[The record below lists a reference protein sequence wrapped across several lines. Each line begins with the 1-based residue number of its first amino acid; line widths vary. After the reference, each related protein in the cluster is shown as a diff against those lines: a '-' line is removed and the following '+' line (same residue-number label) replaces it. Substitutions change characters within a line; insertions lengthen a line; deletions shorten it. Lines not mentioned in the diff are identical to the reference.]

1 MSNTELVPT
10 APAEPISGSTA
21 IALRPKVE
29 HFAQL
34 YAAHGNAS
42 KAYREAFE
50 VRPDTRPGTVWQ
62 NAYDLVHDPQVAE
75 RVRQL
80 LAQAAEHATIS
91 ARARMVHL
99 QSIVEAD
106 PGELVR
112 IASECCRRCHGVNH
126 AHQWVDFAEYLA
138 ALSAAIAKNEKRA
151 ARRQRETPL
160 PSDEGGYG
168 FDPNREPAEDCP
180 QCYGR
185 GTQRVIITDTHK
197 LSPSARALLKSIRQ
211 KPNGEVEVQLHDKLA
226 ASDQLNRMQ
235 GTYIDRSVNVN
246 INAHV
251 EPLRDMTPAE
261 IAELIQQQKQLR

>member
-1 MSNTELVPT
+1 MSSSELVPT
-10 APAEPISGSTA
+10 MPAEPVSGSTA

-29 HFAQL
+29 RFAQL

-50 VRPDTRPGTVWQ
+50 VGAGTRPGTVWQ
-62 NAYDLVHDPQVAE
+62 RAYELVHEPQVAE

-80 LAQAAEHATIS
+80 LAQAAEGTTVS

-112 IASECCRRCHGVNH
+112 IASECCRYCHGVGH
-126 AHQWVDFAEYLA
+126 AYQWVDFAEYLA
-138 ALSAAIAKNEKRA
+138 ALSAATTKNEQRA
-151 ARRQRETPL
+151 ARRHRARPL
-160 PSDEGGYG
+160 PSDDGGYG

-180 QCYGR
+180 QCHGR
-185 GTQRVIITDTHK
+185 GTQRIIITDTHR
-197 LSPSARALLKSIRQ
+197 LSPSARALLKGIRQ
-211 KPNGEVEVQLHDKLA
+211 KANGEIEVLLHDKLA
-226 ASDQLNRMQ
+226 AADMLNRMQ
-235 GTYIDRSVNVN
+235 GAYIDRSVNVN

-261 IAELIQQQKQLR
+261 IAELIQQQKTIR